1 MSATLRYLIHFWGFI
16 SKFYSTLSGLQGRH
30 ISNFWFISNHKVKQF
45 AYACPRAPRGELP
58 FSVISSHAM
67 TSIFFLP
74 HPCLY
79 FLLPVSFLVVYLC
92 YALFLYLFCLW
103 FSPHLVQKAE
113 YDELLLATLGAIH
126 NLSFYQLAIDDDDPQ
141 TKDVKHPD
149 SMIEQMAT
157 ISAALCVIY
166 QWLPDS
172 AQAKSEIARVLG
184 NLTRSIDARVAV
196 YTAGGFQFLL
206 KNLASNDWDIVET
219 SCGVLV
225 NMLSDWERR
234 AVFRELRG
242 PLLLREVLQ
251 RSAMKHDWLL
261 ALICCQVGFDLHSI
275 KFHGIFICFVW
286 FGFVSYLVFCFLS
299 VCASLSTLLISIFK
313 YSLSLCT
320 GDMELYN
327 RFG

>member
-1 MSATLRYLIHFWGFI
+1 MLR
-16 SKFYSTLSGLQGRH
+16 
-30 ISNFWFISNHKVKQF
+30 
-45 AYACPRAPRGELP
+45 
-58 FSVISSHAM
+58 
-67 TSIFFLP
+67 SIFIFVLS
-74 HPCLY
+74 LIA
-79 FLLPVSFLVVYLC
+79 SIG
-92 YALFLYLFCLW
+92 
-103 FSPHLVQKAE
+103 QEAE

-126 NLSFYQLAIDDDDPQ
+126 NLSFYQLAIDEDDPQ
-141 TKDVKHPD
+141 TKAVKHPD

-157 ISAALCVIY
+157 ITSALCVIY

-172 AQAKSEIARVLG
+172 ASAKSEIARVLG

-261 ALICCQVGFDLHSI
+261 ALICCQVGFDLQKHQI
-275 KFHGIFICFVW
+275 PWNFYLFCFAWRCFVL
-286 FGFVSYLVFCFLS
+286 FGFDISS
-299 VCASLSTLLISIFK
+299 VCVCFISHVAHRNSNVLFAFPLSHP
-313 YSLSLCT
+313 LSLDRRCGT
-320 GDMELYN
+320 I
-327 RFG
+327 